1 MSGSARA
8 GDGADSRSRP
18 RHVAIIMDGNGRWAR
33 ERGLPRVAGHRKG
46 VEAVRRT
53 IEAAGEL
60 GIETLTLFSFS
71 SENWRRPAEEVET
84 LMGLLRRY
92 LKSEL
97 AEMHSRGVRFRVI
110 GEREDLPADIVSL
123 IDEAER
129 MTEDNSGLTLVLAL
143 NYGGRQDI
151 ARAAR
156 NIAESVHR
164 GLLRPE
170 AVDDELFASYLTT
183 VGLDDPDLMIR
194 TSGEKRISNFLL
206 WQMAYSEFVF
216 VDRYWPD
223 FGKEDLAA
231 AVDEFARRDRRFGSI
246 ASGR

>member
-1 MSGSARA
+1 
-8 GDGADSRSRP
+8 
-18 RHVAIIMDGNGRWAR
+18 MDGNGRWAR